1 MRNYAVSILLPVY
14 NFDPFHLKNNVKII
28 QDFARAT
35 YQKSEIL
42 IIDDTNNE
50 ETRMAIRDVL
60 GLGDI
65 RTVRYENGP
74 SRRENLAA
82 SFKEA
87 RYGIPCF
94 MDIDLA
100 TKLEQLTELTDKIYQ
115 GYDVAIGSRNLG
127 VRPEREYFRFIISKI
142 YNFGLR
148 ILFGSQVHDHTCG
161 FKAFKKSSILRI
173 VEEMGYDTTATRGW
187 FWDAEM
193 IIRATHHHFRIAEMP
208 VEWKADKESTFSFK
222 REVKIILYMIPF
234 WFRHHFSH
242 SRTL

>member
-14 NFDPFHLKNNVKII
+14 NFDSLRLKSNVKII
-28 QDFARAT
+28 QDFALAT

-42 IIDDTNNE
+42 IVDDTSNE
-50 ETRMAIRDVL
+50 ETRKAIQDAL
-60 GLGDI
+60 GLGYV

-87 RYGIPCF
+87 SYDILCF

-100 TKLEQLTELTDKIYQ
+100 TKLEQLTGLTDKIHQ

-142 YNFGLR
+142 YNF
-148 ILFGSQVHDHTCG
+148 V
-161 FKAFKKSSILRI
+161 
-173 VEEMGYDTTATRGW
+173 
-187 FWDAEM
+187 
-193 IIRATHHHFRIAEMP
+193 
-208 VEWKADKESTFSFK
+208 
-222 REVKIILYMIPF
+222 
-234 WFRHHFSH
+234 
-242 SRTL
+242 